1 MVYCSLLKLVKV
13 LSLSTALFH
22 SNTNV
27 YLTKNHHPVAIRH
40 TLHYPQYN
48 IHTQTLVIRDKRF
61 YDCLLPRHRN
71 DSITFTSPNIGIGLI
86 STATNKPTLKPIPI
100 SKRDEA
106 IKPTVKPV
114 NQSVMKPSA
123 TRPPP
128 LQEES
133 DSSSD
138 EESPRKK

>member
-13 LSLSTALFH
+13 LSFSTALFH
-22 SNTNV
+22 SNTNLYV
-27 YLTKNHHPVAIRH
+27 SNNHPVAIRH

-48 IHTQTLVIRDKRF
+48 IHTQTLVIRDRRF
-61 YDCLLPRHRN
+61 YDCLLPKHRN

-86 STATNKPTLKPIPI
+86 STATNNPTLKPVSIA
-100 SKRDEA
+100 KRDEA

-114 NQSVMKPSA
+114 NQQVVKPTA
-123 TRPPP
+123 TRSPPP
-128 LQEES
+128 LRPAYES

-138 EESPRKK
+138 EEGK

>member
-22 SNTNV
+22 SNTDV
-27 YLTKNHHPVAIRH
+27 YVTRNHHPVAVRH

-86 STATNKPTLKPIPI
+86 TTATNKPVPIV
-100 SKRDEA
+100 KRDEA
-106 IKPTVKPV
+106 VTPTIKPVAQQV
-114 NQSVMKPSA
+114 IKPSA
-123 TRPPP
+123 TRRPPP
-128 LQEES
+128 LNDS
-133 DSSSD
+133 GSSSE
-138 EESPRKK
+138 EESPRGRKR